1 MSRNGLLY
9 AGFFIIGITI
19 FCTGCGA
26 AGNSAASR
34 AVQLDSG
41 ALDESYQ
48 GVWQP
53 AVPKQLKLSE
63 TEKQNGMQKLPVM
76 SPAGQPLMPAVQV
89 TPAQNTERQVD
100 AGVKPH
106 L

>member
-1 MSRNGLLY
+1 MSRNGRLY
-9 AGFFIIGITI
+9 AGIFIIGITI
-19 FCTGCGA
+19 ICVGCGA

-41 ALDESYQ
+41 TLDENYQ

-53 AVPKQLKLSE
+53 AVLKQLKLSE
-63 TEKQNGMQKLPVM
+63 AEKQNGMQKLPVM
-76 SPAGQPLMPAVQV
+76 SPAGQPLAPAVPV
-89 TPAQNTERQVD
+89 TRTQNTERQVD